1 MDYKDIEN
9 GFEFLDSM
17 EELKETIRQME
28 ELKDSIQAPILDDI
42 NAEALRM
49 SVLQTVHGTLVNFK
63 TLLSLSTMFTEV
75 INRETKEEDEWRSG
89 S

>member
-75 INRETKEEDEWRSG
+75 INRETKEEDE
-89 S
+89 

>member
-28 ELKDSIQAPILDDI
+28 ELKASIQAPILEDI

-49 SVLQTVHGTLVNFK
+49 TVLQTVHGTLINFK
-63 TLLSLSTMFTEV
+63 TLLSLSTMFTEI
-75 INRETKEEDEWRSG
+75 INKEASEEDEWESG